1 MPFYSHILVRPE
13 CYWWVWPGG
22 RICFDSASV
31 LQLQESLGGWRR
43 GLAAEPLRRQPPASC
58 CLGND
63 SERNQQVQC
72 LKEECNAELGS
83 ALTASF
89 AAVETFSWGTEKDEL
104 WHFTKLTKCVVVY
117 IFFPYSKCAHLP
129 FLVTIISVPTVLN
142 CFHSDA
148 FSSSILTLSC
158 GVPGVSAVAGG
169 GCSSRA
175 GSPRAAMS
183 HVVGYN
189 GTCAAGSW
197 SIGEMGRQEAQ
208 GDICILELNFKYP
221 LHNMFF
227 IVEKGSFDY
236 QNVILGTVH

>member
-22 RICFDSASV
+22 RICFGSASV
-31 LQLQESLGGWRR
+31 LQLRESLGGWRR

-63 SERNQQVQC
+63 SERYQQVQC

-89 AAVETFSWGTEKDEL
+89 AAVETFSWGTEKDKKGYGVL
-104 WHFTKLTKCVVVY
+104 PNWPNVSWCLLVG
-117 IFFPYSKCAHLP
+117 IFFPHSKCAHLP

-142 CFHSDA
+142 CFHRDA

-183 HVVGYN
+183 HVVGYI
-189 GTCAAGSW
+189 GTCAAGSR
-197 SIGEMGRQEAQ
+197 SIGEMGRQEAE
-208 GDICILELNFKYP
+208 GDICMLELNF
-221 LHNMFF
+221 
-227 IVEKGSFDY
+227 
-236 QNVILGTVH
+236 